1 MGFCYIIVIVKFFTD
16 KIKSFS
22 WFVVMFLCMAIA
34 KTLGK
39 RAAHGDVFL
48 IKVFMG
54 MLAGCIAG
62 GVVALFIYK
71 SGKFLN
77 PMSAVKKYVTF
88 LAIVGIVGGLILAGP
103 VALVCILYIL
113 FMKKSEQ

>member
-1 MGFCYIIVIVKFFTD
+1 
-16 KIKSFS
+16 
-22 WFVVMFLCMAIA
+22 MFLCMAIA
-34 KTLGK
+34 KTFGK